1 MKRRDEV
8 LVGIFVTV
16 AVAILI
22 VGTIWLTRGGL
33 SRGYSLYTHFAWGQ
47 GLKKGQPVLLAG
59 VSVGYVN
66 KVTLE
71 PGYLDVELRVENDVR
86 IPRGSKATVK
96 PNGIFGDVAIA
107 LTPPMPLPT
116 TTYVTGDTVPPG
128 PSTPD
133 IADIYMRVDSIGGSI
148 ARVMDSFEKDLIATG
163 GLKDLRKTIALTTAF
178 SAQMQT
184 MAATQNANLTAMMA
198 EFRSDAH
205 RVAAGFDSTVVDSTV
220 KNMRAISANA
230 ARLAAQVD
238 STNHQLQL
246 LLADVN
252 AGRGSV
258 GLLLKDSTLY
268 TNTRNMVARTDSLLT
283 DFQKNPKKYL
293 NVCVSVIRKCPP

>member
-16 AVAILI
+16 AIAILV

-66 KVTLE
+66 NVTLK
-71 PGYLDVELRVENDVR
+71 PGYLDVELRIDNGVP

-107 LTPPMPLPT
+107 LTPPTPLPSAS
-116 TTYVTGDTVPPG
+116 YAERDTVPPG
-128 PSTPD
+128 PPTPD

-148 ARVMDSFEKDLIATG
+148 VRVMDAFEKDLLATG
-163 GLKDLRKTIALTTAF
+163 GLKDLRKAIALTTAF
-178 SAQMQT
+178 TAQVQSI
-184 MAATQNANLTAMMA
+184 AATQNENLTATMA
-198 EFRSDAH
+198 ELRSDAH
-205 RVAAGFDSTVVDSTV
+205 KLAAGFDSTALDSTM
-220 KNMRAISANA
+220 KNIRATSANA

-238 STNHQLQL
+238 STNRQLQL
-246 LLADVN
+246 ILADVN
-252 AGRGSV
+252 AGRGSA
-258 GLLLKDSTLY
+258 GMLMKDTALY
-268 TNTRNMVARTDSLLT
+268 TNTRNLLGRMDSLLT
-283 DFQKNPKKYL
+283 DFQTNPKKYI
-293 NVCVSVIRKCPP
+293 NVTVCVIRKC